1 MGPAP
6 LLLFIFIWGWCN
18 ESICALTR
26 ELCGEL
32 IKMLFRFSLTERGVE
47 FVAETF
53 LNNYFALHRYIKFK
67 LAHNKLDEMFY

>member
-1 MGPAP
+1 MLIVGPAP

-32 IKMLFRFSLTERGVE
+32 IKMLFRFSLTKGGVGICHE
-47 FVAETF
+47 EIFNKH
-53 LNNYFALHRYIKFK
+53 LILFK
-67 LAHNKLDEMFY
+67 LAINVINV